1 MAENEKKTDDRQ
13 EQEEDEEEEE
23 MEKIEKFYSLIRHYR
38 EARNRLI
45 GLPKTRPNHEV
56 GDEEEPEKMKAIKK
70 RKKMG
75 DDDRDHERRL
85 STWVPSF
92 ECEDFTNKEVEFPGT
107 CLSFPTLPCNTSA
120 TTTNNG
126 KKKVEDDDDASECL
140 DLRLA
145 L

>member
-13 EQEEDEEEEE
+13 EQEEEEEEE
-23 MEKIEKFYSLIRHYR
+23 MEKIEKFYSLIRHFR

-45 GLPKTRPNHEV
+45 GLRKTRPNHEV
-56 GDEEEPEKMKAIKK
+56 GDEVEQEKMKTSKK
-70 RKKMG
+70 RKKTG

-92 ECEDFTNKEVEFPGT
+92 ECEDFTNKEVEYPGT
-107 CLSFPTLPCNTSA
+107 CLSFPALPCNTSGN
-120 TTTNNG
+120 TSNNG
-126 KKKVEDDDDASECL
+126 KEKVEDDDASECL